1 MAEKQ
6 TKMDHVRDYLKKHG
20 METPTG
26 VVVAALAEKNV
37 EIDGSFVRKAKRQL
51 ADAKETETPQAFPRK
66 RYQPPSAKKP
76 DQSLG
81 AGRETAFRLFEE
93 KGYLPYEEA
102 LPILKASG
110 GAVGAEW
117 YRRLCNE
124 HKAIVSSA
132 DKKVEP
138 LKSAGPTPTETPAKT
153 EPPRRSV
160 VGAVMLAR
168 QLIET
173 VGKEEAL
180 QLIEVL

>member
-1 MAEKQ
+1 
-6 TKMDHVRDYLKKHG
+6 

-26 VVVAALAEKNV
+26 VVIAALAEQGID
-37 EIDGSFVRKAKRQL
+37 IDGSFVRKAKRQL
-51 ADAKETETPQAFPRK
+51 ADAKETETPQSVPRK

-76 DQSLG
+76 GQSLG
-81 AGRETAFRLFEE
+81 AGRETAFKLFEE
-93 KGYLPYEEA
+93 RGYLPYEEA

-124 HKAIVSSA
+124 HKAIVSSRS
-132 DKKVEP
+132 KKVEP
-138 LKSAGPTPTETPAKT
+138 LKSQPTPTETPAKT
-153 EPPRRSV
+153 EPPRKSV
-160 VGAVMLAR
+160 VGAVMMAR
-168 QLIET
+168 QLIEA